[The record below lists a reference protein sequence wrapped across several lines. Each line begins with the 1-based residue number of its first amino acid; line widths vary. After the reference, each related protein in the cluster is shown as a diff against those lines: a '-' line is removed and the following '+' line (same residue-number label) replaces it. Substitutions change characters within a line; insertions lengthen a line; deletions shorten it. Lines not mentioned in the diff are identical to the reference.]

1 MLGDIWH
8 ILGIEPTEDLRA
20 IKRAY
25 ARKVREN
32 NPEDAPEQF
41 QAIRN
46 AYEIALSYAD
56 REAADVNFNINS
68 RQPADPVNAPS
79 ELSQDGGADSY
90 HDNPPFPFEA
100 TQAEDKEPLGKP
112 INYSLVDQLVQNV
125 IEAVQSVDTWDEKKQ
140 FKLALE
146 ALRSESV
153 DTALQFELA
162 LIRELV
168 ECDAVS
174 DDFLEFLIQHYGWH
188 VSYVHNHDDNEL
200 QYHVNTLIG
209 RSQEFS
215 AEEDFVV
222 LKPDR
227 KESSGGRWIVWV
239 IAILAMNLFRTC
251 PGMESSRSH
260 VDLKSKDPN
269 AMIKQLEKYR
279 KSAKRER
286 WSNENLV
293 TDVNDPNCV
302 RLWPSKD
309 DQISS
314 IISCAE
320 WEKRRKAQLGQSNDF
335 VEPVDV
341 KAPSFSDDESMRVEP
356 YTFEQVQEKLKGRR
370 TREK

>member
-56 REAADVNFNINS
+56 RETADVNLKINS
-68 RQPADPVNAPS
+68 RQPAAPVNAPS
-79 ELSQDGGADSY
+79 ELSQDGGADLY

-100 TQAEDKEPLGKP
+100 TQAEDKEPPGRP
-112 INYSLVDQLVQNV
+112 INYSLVDQLVRDV
-125 IEAVQSVDTWDEKKQ
+125 IEAVQSVDSWDEKKQ

-162 LIRELV
+162 LSRELI
-168 ECDAVS
+168 ECDAVP

-188 VSYVHNHDDNEL
+188 VSYVRNHDDNEL

-209 RSQEFS
+209 RSRESS

-222 LKPDR
+222 VTPVN
-227 KESSGGRWIVWV
+227 KESSGGRWVVWV
-239 IAILAMNLFRTC
+239 VLVLVMNLFRTC
-251 PGMESSRSH
+251 PEMESSRSH
-260 VDLKSKDPN
+260 LNLERKDPN
-269 AMIKQLEKYR
+269 AMMKQLEKYR
-279 KSAKRER
+279 ERAGRER
-286 WSNENLV
+286 FANENLV
-293 TDVNDPNCV
+293 TDVNDPKCA
-302 RLWPSKD
+302 RLWPSENGET
-309 DQISS
+309 SS

-320 WEKRRKAQLGQSNDF
+320 WERRRKAQLGKSNW
-335 VEPVDV
+335 
-341 KAPSFSDDESMRVEP
+341 
-356 YTFEQVQEKLKGRR
+356 
-370 TREK
+370 